1 MRDVIDVS
9 RETDIERLRQVAQLL
24 LAENDRLHR
33 RLQALVAQLGQA
45 TGREAERLQLELAL
59 LREQLQQRNQTLFG
73 TSSEKKH
80 AKDRSEPSPSEPH
93 KPQTGHGPTE
103 QPALPVEEAVFE
115 LDEADCACPKC
126 GGVLSPMVGQFEE
139 SEVVDVVERSFRV
152 VREKRQK
159 YVCACGECVETAL
172 GTAKPVAG
180 GRYSLG
186 FAATVAGDK
195 FEDHVPLARQVR
207 QMKRQGLEVS
217 SQTLWD
223 QTLGLSRHLEPSY
236 RAVRDFVLEHG
247 VVGMDET
254 SWPLLA
260 KGQTKKWWAW
270 SLSCP
275 EAVYYEIAPTR
286 GAAEIEGLLDDY
298 QGVVMCDGYA
308 SYPAFAKGR
317 DGPGKLRLA
326 NCWSHARRKFVQAQ
340 QSDPVAEEMVDLIGR
355 LYAIEKDA
363 GGDPDLLAELR
374 RLKSAPLIDEIQAWL
389 LSQRALPQS
398 SLGKAI
404 TYTSKLWPG
413 LTVFLGDPRVPLD
426 NNATE
431 RSIRGLALGR
441 KNHYGSKSHRG
452 TEVAA
457 LFYTLIESAKR
468 VGASARDYLE
478 EAARRAIVSPG
489 TVTLPRDL
497 A

>member
-1 MRDVIDVS
+1 MIDVS
-9 RETDIERLRQVAQLL
+9 KETDIERLRQVAQLL
-24 LAENDRLHR
+24 LDENDRLHR
-33 RLQALVAQLGQA
+33 RLQALVQRLAKATGDEAAQLQI
-45 TGREAERLQLELAL
+45 ELDL
-59 LREQLQQRNQTLFG
+59 LREQLAQRNQALFG
-73 TSSEKKH
+73 ASSEKRGRDH
-80 AKDRSEPSPSEPH
+80 DEQASRP
-93 KPQTGHGPTE
+93 PQKGHGPTP
-103 QPALPVEEAVFE
+103 QPELPVVETVYE
-115 LDEADCACPKC
+115 LDEADRACPKC
-126 GGVLSPMVGQFEE
+126 GGDLVEMAGQFET
-139 SEVVDVVERSFRV
+139 SEVVDVVERSFRLV
-152 VREKRQK
+152 QEKRQK
-159 YVCACGECVETAL
+159 YVCTCGECVETAL

-180 GRYSLG
+180 GRYSLR
-186 FAATVAGDK
+186 FAATVARDK
-195 FEDHVPLARQVR
+195 FEDHAPLARQAR
-207 QMKRQGLEVS
+207 QMKRQGLDVS

-223 QTLGLSRHLEPSY
+223 QTLALSRHLEPSH
-236 RAVRDFVLEHG
+236 RALREGILEHG
-247 VVGMDET
+247 VIGMDET
-254 SWPLLA
+254 PWPLLA
-260 KGQTKKWWAW
+260 KGKTRKWWAW

-286 GAAEIEGLLDDY
+286 GAAEIETLLGDY

-308 SYPAFAKGR
+308 SYPAFVNGR
-317 DGPGKLRLA
+317 DGPGKLVLA
-326 NCWSHARRKFVQAQ
+326 NCWSHVRRKFVQAQ
-340 QSDPVAEEMVDLIGR
+340 QSYPVAGEMVRSIGR

-363 GGDPDLLAELR
+363 GGDPDRLAELR
-374 RLKSAPLIDEIQAWL
+374 RLKSAPLVDEIQAWL

-441 KNHYGSKSHRG
+441 KNHYGSKSRRG

-457 LFYTLIESAKR
+457 LFYSLIESAKL
-468 VGASARDYLE
+468 VGVNPHHYLE
-478 EAARRAIVSPG
+478 EAARRAIENPG